1 MSSSPSFAVWEVR
14 RFRLSK
20 AIDQESGVM
29 CGYTGTGNEPMTYT
43 IIDKRFVVVL
53 MLIFGGGIELDVPDE
68 HPSIPKFRSLP
79 TKHC

>member
-1 MSSSPSFAVWEVR
+1 
-14 RFRLSK
+14 
-20 AIDQESGVM
+20 
-29 CGYTGTGNEPMTYT
+29 
-43 IIDKRFVVVL
+43 